1 MEEGALRVDA
11 NVSVNLGGDCTLGNR
26 TEVKN
31 LNSIRQVCKAIEY
44 EVERQIELLESGG
57 VVVSETRTFD
67 NESKRTVPM
76 RDKESKRD
84 YRFMPEPNLPPLRLV
99 DDENEKHSGRTGN
112 LNVSEIRSGMPELP
126 GETRQRYVDEL
137 GLSLDVASRIVN
149 EPVSHGFM
157 EEALASKVDEPKVL
171 ANLVLIALPDIL
183 GERSLS
189 ETRLKAGQMAELA
202 NAKTRGELVRE
213 LLEHSIRYQSSYHSV
228 YRIAE

>member
-31 LNSIRQVCKAIEY
+31 LNSIRQVCKAIEF

-99 DDENEKHSGRTGN
+99 DDEEEKHNGRTGN
-112 LNVSEIRSGMPELP
+112 LNVDEIRSGLPELP

-149 EPVSHGFM
+149 EPVLHGFM

-189 ETRLKAGQMAELA
+189 ETRLKAVQMAELA

-213 LLEHSIRYQSSYHSV
+213 LPEHSIRYHSV
-228 YRIAE
+228 DRIGILSS